1 MVASLRRKFFKYYL
15 CLSALVCLLAC
26 HSILLADEFE
36 CGATWAPEIAFSASS
51 IVINDDGS
59 ATNNPPH
66 LQNWLRL
73 NLPDTESGD
82 VAIGNIKYV
91 PKSRN
96 TLVSID
102 VLLTENTE
110 LNRKI
115 TMGLQITRKSS
126 TGQSITIF
134 KKMLTA
140 NNRDELD
147 QFKQPMQHII
157 NTMQPILRTELR
169 PTKIKYKISTG
180 KVQRRPDNT
189 NLEIKV
195 EEIHDKYGAI
205 GLDGEGQKLY
215 CFSSKVSGE
224 TFMYDSTPIARSDQ
238 EVIGKT
244 QKINIDNAIF
254 DKSCFQTNY
263 PCRRPIAII
272 ETQVTKFFG
281 IPEPLRLEP
290 IESEKEKITIAC
302 PVKIEQEP
310 VINVL
315 PGEVKNISV
324 RALDYK
330 NKPINGLWLDEI
342 KLTSSLIGSLNYSKD
357 ITREDGYNRLLKLTA
372 SNADREIS
380 GEVTSKVCSETS
392 PDLLGLD
399 DNNQPVYWDIKVKQ
413 KILLSGLPT
422 VAVDVYSE
430 QRLSKVNDMKFS
442 DKNGEKHEHRTQSTK
457 EIMKL
462 HVKAEFKK
470 REFNPNY
477 QDESGFVGKLIEY
490 SGEGYAK
497 ITVSDPKASTQIEFA
512 RGWFDTQRCGRQTY
526 DYKSL
531 ETSHIFTF
539 PVAQIPVFV
548 YYRHFVPSANSS
560 VKNHPMEGLSFLEKN
575 ALNAAVKYRME
586 GYSQDHEMDDD
597 SCKLT
602 INKNTYPSFNV
613 PMMLTNYFPMPM
625 LVFFDDAYGFEK
637 ITVPLKEAH
646 GTNFLRK
653 LKSDGVAFDSL
664 NVEKQ
669 ISLNR
674 NDIAEDWA
682 VPEDTTNEKYD
693 PALNVVHGV
702 FALRYNAEILRG
714 KFNLKME

>member
-1 MVASLRRKFFKYYL
+1 MVSCLRSKIFKYIFY
-15 CLSALVCLLAC
+15 LSALICVLLC
-26 HSILLADEFE
+26 HSSLLADEFE
-36 CGATWAPEIAFSASS
+36 CGASWEPEVAFSASS
-51 IVINDDGS
+51 LVINDDGS

-73 NLPDTESGD
+73 NLPNTESGD

-91 PKSRN
+91 RPSRN

-102 VLLTENTE
+102 VILTENVE

-115 TMGLQITRKSS
+115 MIGLQITRKSS

-134 KKMLTA
+134 NKMLTA

-147 QFKQPMQHII
+147 QFKQPMRQII
-157 NTMQPILRTELR
+157 NTMQPILRQELR

-215 CFSSKVSGE
+215 CFSSRASGE

-238 EVIGKT
+238 EVIEKI
-244 QKINIDNAIF
+244 QKINIDNTIF
-254 DKSCFQTNY
+254 DKSCFQTTY
-263 PCRRPIAII
+263 PCRRPMAII
-272 ETQVTKFFG
+272 ETKVTKFFG

-310 VINVL
+310 VIHVL
-315 PGEVKNISV
+315 PGEVRNISV

-330 NKPINGLWLDEI
+330 NKPIDGLWLDEI
-342 KLTSSLIGSLNYSKD
+342 KLTPSSLGSLNYSKD

-372 SNADREIS
+372 SNTDSEIS
-380 GEVTSKVCSETS
+380 GEITSKLCSETS

-399 DNNQPVYWDIKVKQ
+399 ENNQPVYWDINVKQ
-413 KILLSGLPT
+413 KILVSALPE

-430 QRLSKVNDMKFS
+430 QRLGKVNDMKFK
-442 DKNGEKHEHRTQSTK
+442 DKYGEKHEHKTQSTK
-457 EIMKL
+457 EILKL
-462 HVKAEFKK
+462 HVKAELKK
-470 REFNPNY
+470 RAFNPNY
-477 QDESGFVGKLIEY
+477 RDESGFVGKLLEY
-490 SGEGYAK
+490 SGEGYAR
-497 ITVSDPKASTQIEFA
+497 ISVSDPKASTQIEFA

-539 PVAQIPVFV
+539 PATQIPVYV
-548 YYRHFVPSANSS
+548 YYRHFVPSANSP

-575 ALNAAVKYRME
+575 ALNAAVKYRLE
-586 GYSQDHEMDDD
+586 GYSQDHEMDEDI
-597 SCKLT
+597 CNLAV
-602 INKNTYPSFNV
+602 NKNTYPSFSV
-613 PMMLTNYFPMPM
+613 PMMLTNYFPMPL

-646 GTNFLRK
+646 ATSFLRK
-653 LKSDGVAFDSL
+653 LKSDGVTFDSL

-674 NDIAEDWA
+674 NDVAEDWA
-682 VPEDTTNEKYD
+682 IPEDTANEKHD
-693 PALNVVHGV
+693 PALNVVYGV
-702 FALRYNAEILRG
+702 FTLRYKAEILRG
-714 KFNLKME
+714 KFNLNME